1 MSKDMNLIKNKVTK
15 SFLERHSQ
23 PLRTKQAD
31 FRGKFHPIIEKVFL
45 LEVLSNLPLKTLC
58 G

>member
-1 MSKDMNLIKNKVTK
+1 MNLIKNKVTK